1 MRHAKIFFI
10 QGLLILFALI
20 CCGCSS
26 QFTEWDY
33 KSVSELRVIALN
45 YKKALIV
52 QKRHQ
57 EALRDAINRII
68 PEGTPAT
75 PELMEK
81 LEKSEEFQQ
90 LYQQMDKEC
99 SSLPIDCISAN
110 WETFDLIRQKIK
122 QKGGSLSGLELDDED
137 SYRYQ
142 NEIYIPPPLQREPLM
157 PPNAPYTERGVTP

>member
-45 YKKALIV
+45 YKKALIA
-52 QKRHQ
+52 QRHHR
-57 EALRDAINRII
+57 EALREAVNKNI
-68 PEGTPAT
+68 PEGTPVT
-75 PELMEK
+75 PEIMVK
-81 LEKSEEFQQ
+81 LVESEQFQQ
-90 LYQQMDKEC
+90 MYKEC
-99 SSLPIDCISAN
+99 FSVN
-110 WETFDLIRQKIK
+110 WEKFDLIRQKIK